1 MQFGGVCSGWLEP
14 HSLRSSTAKGVW
26 EDFGH
31 YDLSSRSLEDVLK
44 GLAPLVLRYHR
55 RIKRESP
62 EQENAAADGAKRLL
76 RLRKP

>member
-1 MQFGGVCSGWLEP
+1 L
-14 HSLRSSTAKGVW
+14 

-62 EQENAAADGAKRLL
+62 ERENGR
-76 RLRKP
+76 